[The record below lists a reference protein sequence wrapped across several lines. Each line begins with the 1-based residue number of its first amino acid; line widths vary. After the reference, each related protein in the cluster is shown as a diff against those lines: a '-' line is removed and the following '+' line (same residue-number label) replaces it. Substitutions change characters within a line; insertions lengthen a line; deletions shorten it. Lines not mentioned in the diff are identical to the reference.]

1 MGLSDM
7 GFVDEYLALASNEA
21 EVDTPA
27 YLLTQIEEMYEQLVE
42 VCAANAGLTI
52 LANHQCS
59 DAKWLIEYHRFGCD
73 FSAAVGRL
81 GRVVEMARRK

>member
-1 MGLSDM
+1 M
-7 GFVDEYLALASNEA
+7 GFLDEYLALASNEA
-21 EVDTPA
+21 EVDTPP

-59 DAKWLIEYHRFGCD
+59 DAAWLIEYHRFGAD
-73 FSAAVGRL
+73 FGAAVGRL
-81 GRVVEMARRK
+81 GRVIEQAKRK

>member
-7 GFVDEYLALASNEA
+7 GFVDTYLAYASNEA

-42 VCAANAGLTI
+42 VCADNAGLTI
-52 LANHQCS
+52 LANNQCS
-59 DAKWLIEYHRFGCD
+59 DAAWLIEYHRFGAD
-73 FSAAVGRL
+73 FGAAVGRL
-81 GRVVEMARRK
+81 GRVIEQAKRK